1 MHFALHTDAY
11 HMKKLIILC
20 LLFPAS
26 ALMLFSE
33 SLKIADSI
41 VFKIPQGWNYVESK
55 QQSLSGLGVL
65 SSAIVENSA
74 QSQQL
79 TVSLLSVG
87 TPVSGVQYST
97 ELVEATLS
105 PWIEAYRK
113 KGSHYYPR
121 KLLWQGNYLFYSQE
135 VGRLQARKIE
145 LRGVLFKSGDDWVNF
160 FCIGPQEIS
169 WKQYAEL
176 INGTKL
182 LN

>member
-1 MHFALHTDAY
+1 MN
-11 HMKKLIILC
+11 KLIIIC

-26 ALMLFSE
+26 ALLLFSQ

-41 VFKIPQGWNYVESK
+41 VFKIPEGWNYVDSK
-55 QQSLSGLGVL
+55 KQLLSGLGVL
-65 SSAIVENSA
+65 NSAILENSA
-74 QSQQL
+74 ESKQL
-79 TVSLLSVG
+79 MVSLLSVG
-87 TPVSGVQYST
+87 DPVPSVQYPT

-135 VGRLQARKIE
+135 VGRLQAKKVE
-145 LRGVLFKSGDDWVNF
+145 LRGVLFKSGNDWVNF
-160 FCIGPQEIS
+160 FCIGPREIS
-169 WKQYAEL
+169 WKQYGEL